1 MIEVQVELKRGLQE
15 QEWHTFLTNDLC
27 FEAKA
32 KYSSD
37 FKVVKKRSDLWIAC
51 CVGQVRESSINTVAT
66 FSFL

>member
-37 FKVVKKRSDLWIAC
+37 FKVVKKEVIC
-51 CVGQVRESSINTVAT
+51 G
-66 FSFL
+66 